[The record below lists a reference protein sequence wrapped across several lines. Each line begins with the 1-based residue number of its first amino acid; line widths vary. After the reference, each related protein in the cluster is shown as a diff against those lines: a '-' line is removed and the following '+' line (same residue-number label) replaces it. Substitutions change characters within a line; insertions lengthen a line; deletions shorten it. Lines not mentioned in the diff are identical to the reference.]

1 MIAVFEAWITKDC
14 SVIVWREMALLK
26 VGTTEGR
33 FRMVMPDLMAAFE
46 SGYQVVN
53 EKDTDCWNN
62 THIQGFMGDAVELR
76 KMLSSGDLD
85 LAFSGLIPQMP
96 ADIESRMILDE
107 QLFFVISDHMLK
119 KYRPEYISDGR
130 SAGNTADLRDF
141 AEVPVCRSLAHL
153 HCMKILDAV
162 LNKEKLS
169 LNCVHVSAHY
179 DLHQELAVRDYA
191 ACFCL
196 GMYLPYL
203 KKMNKNTENRLQV
216 FRIKGL
222 TDTNPVFLLQKKKY
236 SADPTRDLFIKLLEV
251 KCREIG
257 RLQAEI

>member
-1 MIAVFEAWITKDC
+1 M
-14 SVIVWREMALLK
+14 LK

-33 FRMVMPDLMAAFE
+33 FRMVIPDLMAAFE
-46 SGYQVVN
+46 SGYQVVKG
-53 EKDTDCWNN
+53 EKDTACSNGVY
-62 THIQGFMGDAVELR
+62 IQGFMGDAVELR
-76 KMLSSGDLD
+76 KMLSSGGLD
-85 LAFSGLIPQMP
+85 LAFSGLTPQMP
-96 ADIESRMILDE
+96 EDIESRLILDE

-119 KYRPEYISDGR
+119 KYRPEYISDGLTMR
-130 SAGNTADLRDF
+130 NMADLRDF

-162 LNKEKLS
+162 LNREKIS
-169 LNCVHVSAHY
+169 LNCVHVSGHY

-203 KKMNKNTENRLQV
+203 KRINENTENKLHV

-222 TDTNPVFLLQKKKY
+222 NGTNPVFLLQKKNHL
-236 SADPTRDLFIKLLEV
+236 ADPTRDLFIKLLEE
-251 KCREIG
+251 KCQDID

>member
-1 MIAVFEAWITKDC
+1 MIAWG
-14 SVIVWREMALLK
+14 EMILLK

-33 FRMVMPDLMAAFE
+33 FRMVMPDLMEAFE
-46 SGYQVVN
+46 SGYRAVN
-53 EKDTDCWNN
+53 GEKN
-62 THIQGFMGDAVELR
+62 TACCDDVHIQGVMGDAVELR

-85 LAFSGLIPQMP
+85 LAFSGLTPQMP
-96 ADIESRMILDE
+96 ADIESRLILDE

-119 KYRPEYISDGR
+119 KYRPEYFPMIQ

-141 AEVPVCRSLAHL
+141 AEVPVSRSLANL

-162 LNKEKLS
+162 LNRENIS
-169 LNCVHVSAHY
+169 LHCVHVSAHY

-203 KKMNKNTENRLQV
+203 KRINENTENKLHV
-216 FRIKGL
+216 FRVKGL
-222 TDTNPVFLLQKKKY
+222 ADTNPVFLLQKKNR
-236 SADPTRDLFIKLLEV
+236 SADPARDMFVKLLEE
-251 KCREIG
+251 KCQDID